1 MNTVKPLLFAVALSV
16 ALIGCH
22 RKPEASGPE
31 QHYRLSGQVVA
42 IDAKHQTATIA
53 AAAIPNFMEAMTMEY
68 PVQSKSEFN
77 SLHVGEKIQATIN
90 VSASGDAYSLSDIEQ
105 QNARK

>member
-1 MNTVKPLLFAVALSV
+1 MSSVRRILFALALSV
-16 ALIGCH
+16 ALMGCN

-42 IDAKHQTATIA
+42 IDAKHRTATVA
-53 AAAIPNFMEAMTMEY
+53 GAAIPNFMEAMTMEY
-68 PVQSKSEFN
+68 PVQSKAEFN
-77 SLHVGEKIQATIN
+77 SLHVGEKIQATLN
-90 VSASGDAYSLSDIEQ
+90 VSASGDSYLSDIQQ